1 MHTAKVTS
9 KGQVTIPKGVR
20 RLLSINSGDRLAFEI
35 EGNGGLRLSRLPSA
49 DPPLKGLLAKYG
61 RGPRVDDE
69 QIRSALAQ
77 RAAKKY
83 AR

>member
-1 MHTAKVTS
+1 MHTAKAIS

-35 EGNGGLRLSRLPSA
+35 EGNGGLRLNRLPSA
-49 DPPLKGLLAKYG
+49 DPPLQGLLAEYSQ
-61 RGPRVDDE
+61 GPRVDDE
-69 QIRSALAQ
+69 QIGSALAQ